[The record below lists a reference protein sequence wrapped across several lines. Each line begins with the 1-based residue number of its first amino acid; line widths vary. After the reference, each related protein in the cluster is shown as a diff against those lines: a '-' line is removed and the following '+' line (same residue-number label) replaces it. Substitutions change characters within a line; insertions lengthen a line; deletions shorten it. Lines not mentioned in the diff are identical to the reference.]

1 MNTFEVLMIALA
13 LAMDAFAV
21 SIAAGLTLEEVTRR
35 HVFRIGFHF
44 GLFQFLT
51 PVLGYYAGLSFAEQ
65 VSGIDHWLAFGLL
78 TVVGLKM
85 LWESRRRD
93 DPQAA
98 RQDPTR
104 GLTLVTLSV
113 ATSLDAAAVGL
124 SLALSGS
131 GIWFPAVVIGVVA
144 GVLSAVGIGWGRRL
158 GGRFEQWAEAAG
170 GLVLSLIGSRIL
182 VVHLWFG

>member
-1 MNTFEVLMIALA
+1 MTTFEVLMIALA

-21 SIAAGLTLEEVTRR
+21 SIAAGLTVDEVTRR
-35 HVFRIGFHF
+35 HVFRVGFHF
-44 GLFQFLT
+44 GLFQFMM

-65 VSGIDHWLAFGLL
+65 VAAFDHWLAFGLL
-78 TVVGLKM
+78 TGVGLKM

-93 DPQAA
+93 DPESA

-113 ATSLDAAAVGL
+113 ATSIDAAAVGL

-131 GIWFPAVVIGVVA
+131 GIWFPSVVIGLVA
-144 GVLSAVGIGWGRRL
+144 GVLSAAGICWGRRL

-170 GLVLSLIGSRIL
+170 GLVLVLIGLRIL
-182 VVHLWFG
+182 AVHYWMS